1 MEGKTTPLSVTI
13 ADWGSPPNGD
23 GTTAAFSTP
32 YRYTTTG
39 VKPLITTLGDYTLR
53 LDTGK
58 KLTGL
63 TLPNDKSIK
72 VVAIS
77 LEK

>member
-1 MEGKTTPLSVTI
+1 M
-13 ADWGSPPNGD
+13 
-23 GTTAAFSTP
+23 
-32 YRYTTTG
+32 
-39 VKPLITTLGDYTLR
+39 LR

-72 VVAIS
+72 IVAIS